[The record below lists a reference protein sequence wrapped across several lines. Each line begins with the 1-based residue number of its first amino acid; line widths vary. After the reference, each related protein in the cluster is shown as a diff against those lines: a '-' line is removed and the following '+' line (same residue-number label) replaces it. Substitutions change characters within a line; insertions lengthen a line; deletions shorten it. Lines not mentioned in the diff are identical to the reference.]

1 MNTSTN
7 TSTTTNN
14 TKKDSNIDNEFS
26 WLCCN
31 KKVPCVQYCNSP
43 HYKYRC
49 GIIEK
54 SKYNKVQ

>member
-1 MNTSTN
+1 MN
-7 TSTTTNN
+7 TNN
-14 TKKDSNIDNEFS
+14 TKKDNNTNSTDNIDNEFS

-54 SKYNKVQ
+54 SKYNKIKG